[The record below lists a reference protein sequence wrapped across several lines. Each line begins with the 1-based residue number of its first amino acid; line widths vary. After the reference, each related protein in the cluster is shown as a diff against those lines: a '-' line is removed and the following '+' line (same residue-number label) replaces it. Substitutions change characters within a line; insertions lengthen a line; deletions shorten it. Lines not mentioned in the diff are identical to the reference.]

1 MIRSFPLVAWMVV
14 VTLFLASIAASQQPV
29 DLYEQALRYTFDK
42 PRTAVMAIEAEI
54 RAAKPEQLRAIEA
67 KLARILTSPEATKDA
82 KAWACRQLRQ
92 AGSEQS
98 VDALAPLLADP
109 DLATVARLAL
119 QSIPGAKVDAALRE
133 AAGKLQ
139 GDLLAGVLQT
149 IGVRG
154 DRQAVSL
161 LVPLASDKDPVVAEA
176 ALFALGHIGGPE
188 AFAALRDAKVPDPLQ
203 RYRHHAM
210 LLCGERLKEASPYR
224 TVFEQSKDPVIRAGA
239 LRGIVLYDK
248 ANAAK
253 DLADCLRSDH
263 RELRAAAAKFLCELG
278 DSEVLGKLLAEL
290 TTFPADSQTMIL
302 GLLADRAAL
311 PAIVAATKS
320 PDSNVQ
326 LAAVKALGRLGDAA
340 CVPLLLALA
349 STDQGPPELAREAQ
363 ASLRALRGPGIAE
376 ALVAAAQD
384 AKLEQRRVAV
394 QALAARGQVE
404 AVPVLL
410 KLVAAPEAQLRGD
423 AFQALG
429 VLAEAKDLPSLVQLL
444 AGAQTPEIVG
454 QAQRALSAVCARV
467 SDKNAAAQAV
477 AVALNSP
484 SIEVRRAALSIL
496 AGVPS
501 PQALEILRPALH
513 DADEA
518 IRDTALRG
526 LAAWPDA
533 SPAADLLDIARNETA
548 TKRKILALQGAIR
561 LAGPAGKL
569 PAEASLK
576 LLAQAMKLAE
586 RTEEKKLALAA
597 LADISHPEAIDSAA
611 AWLADPALEVEA
623 ATAVV
628 KIAKALHKTHPEAS
642 AAALQK
648 VLQVCK
654 APAAR
659 QLAESAMIVFGDLLN
674 IAPLGTASSP
684 DGLDKDGAA
693 GDDQAAIDGDPA
705 TYWDEKD
712 GQPLYR
718 LVVTFKQPERIAALS
733 ILGYQHHSYAP
744 KDFEILC
751 DGKLVKKVENAQYD
765 NNFLLLRLEE
775 IACTSVELKITGYYG
790 QSPAI
795 RELGIYRAKAAQ

>member
-1 MIRSFPLVAWMVV
+1 MTRGFRHFAWIH
-14 VTLFLASIAASQQPV
+14 AIAALAASAALGQQAV
-29 DLYEQALRYTFDK
+29 DPYQEAFRYTFDK

-54 RAAKPEQLRAIEA
+54 RSAKPEQLRVIEA
-67 KLARILTSPEATKDA
+67 KLVRILTSPDATTDA

-98 VDALAPLLADP
+98 VDALAPLLADK

-119 QSIPGAKVDAALRE
+119 QGIPGPKVDAALRE
-133 AAGKLQ
+133 AAGKVQ

-161 LVPLASDKDPVVAEA
+161 LVPLASDKDPGVAEA

-188 AFAALRDAKVPDPLQ
+188 AFAALRDAKAPDTLL

-210 LLCGERLKEASPYR
+210 LLCAERMKDAAPYR

-263 RELRAAAAKFLCELG
+263 GELRAAAAKFLCELG
-278 DSEVLGKLLAEL
+278 GGEVLGKVLAEL
-290 TTFPADSQTMIL
+290 ASFPADSQTLIL
-302 GLLADRAAL
+302 GLLADRATL
-311 PAIVAATKS
+311 PAVLAATKS
-320 PDSNVQ
+320 PDSAVRA
-326 LAAVKALGRLGDAA
+326 AAVKALGRVGDAS
-340 CVPLLLALA
+340 CVPLLLSLAVAEQGRSDLA
-349 STDQGPPELAREAQ
+349 SEAQ
-363 ASLRALRGPGIAE
+363 ASLHALRGPGVGE
-376 ALVAAAQD
+376 AVVAAAREGK
-384 AKLEQRRVAV
+384 AEERRAAV
-394 QALAARGQVE
+394 RALAARGQAE
-404 AVPVLL
+404 AVPLL
-410 KLVAAPEAQLRGD
+410 LDMAQASEGQLRGD

-429 VLAEAKDLPSLVQLL
+429 TLAEAKDLPTLVELL
-444 AGAQTPEIVG
+444 VRAKDSQTLALAE
-454 QAQRALSAVCARV
+454 RAVAAVCARAG
-467 SDKNAAAQAV
+467 DKNAAAQAV
-477 AVALNSP
+477 AAALAAP
-484 SIEVRRAALSIL
+484 TVDVRRAAMNVL

-501 PQALEILRPALH
+501 LRSLEVLRAAAH
-513 DADEA
+513 EADET
-518 IRDTALRG
+518 IRDTAVRG

-533 SPAADLLDIARNETA
+533 SPAPDLLALARSEKA
-548 TKRKILALQGAIR
+548 PKRRILALQGAIR

-576 LLAQAMKLAE
+576 LLAEAMDLAQ

-597 LADISHPEAIDSAA
+597 LGEVAHRGAIDLAA
-611 AWLADPALEVEA
+611 RCLADPALEVEA

-628 KIAKALHKTHPEAS
+628 KIAKALRTTQPD
-642 AAALQK
+642 AAAAAIQK
-648 VLQVCK
+648 VLDVCK

-659 QLAESAMIVFGDLLN
+659 QLAESAMIVLGDLVN
-674 IAPLGTASSP
+674 IAPQGTASSP

-693 GDDQAAIDGDPA
+693 GDDQAGIDGDPA

-718 LVVTFKQPERIAALS
+718 FVVTFKQPERIAAIS
-733 ILGYQHHSYAP
+733 ILGHQHHSYAP

-751 DGKLVKKVENAQYD
+751 DGKPVKKVENAQYD
-765 NNFLLLRLEE
+765 DNFLLLRLEG
-775 IACTSVELKITGYYG
+775 IVCTTLELKITGYYG

-795 RELGIYRAKAAQ
+795 RELGIYRAKAAK